1 MITVVIGE
9 LCLAAI
15 TQFPTFRQ
23 RVGLVGSKEPFAYFL
38 TTVNMEI
45 AADVVQLAVKVLCAG
60 FLIVGIGD
68 TKLQT
73 ERSSV

>member
-1 MITVVIGE
+1 
-9 LCLAAI
+9 
-15 TQFPTFRQ
+15 
-23 RVGLVGSKEPFAYFL
+23 VGLIGREEPFTYFL
-38 TTVNMEI
+38 TAVDVEV

-68 TKLQT
+68 TELQT